1 MVKTKM
7 LIVRLTEKQEQL
19 LESRAKTAGFY
30 NKSEYVR
37 TIIFPGGTD
46 GT

>member
-7 LIVRLTEKQEQL
+7 LIVRLTEEQEQL

-37 TIIFPGGTD
+37 TIIFQEVKD